1 MMILAIDLGMSNSV
15 YCTLNKTTGQHA
27 FGSVRTY
34 SEPLRKLL
42 ERLRPR
48 LVVVESGSMAALV
61 HDLATELNLPILV
74 ADTTQ
79 DAWCWRNV
87 KRKTDRDDALKLAN
101 LAALGQI
108 NPVHVP
114 SREVRQWRQ
123 LIELR
128 RSVIQER
135 SRCKCRIRDLLRRNA
150 EETLKR
156 GAGGWTQSERR
167 RIEAFNK
174 PLADCGLDELW
185 RGALDMHLRHLKH
198 LEEQVVEVEAR
209 LDRIGRRDARTVR
222 LQSLPGVG
230 PRVAETLVAI
240 LDDPHRFSRGRQVGA
255 YAGLTP
261 KQYDSGQT
269 KRSGRISKRG
279 SRPLRH
285 ALNQAAWRAVACDP
299 HFRAIFTRVC
309 RGSKKRR
316 KIAIV
321 AVMRRLLIVAWAML
335 RDETP
340 YQRPAAVQQAA

>member
-1 MMILAIDLGMSNSV
+1 MILAIDLGMSNSV
-15 YCTLNKTTGQHA
+15 FCTLNKTTGQYA
-27 FGSVRTY
+27 FGRVRTY
-34 SEPLRKLL
+34 ADPLRKLL
-42 ERLRPR
+42 ERLRPQR
-48 LVVVESGSMAALV
+48 VAVESGSMAALV
-61 HDLATELNLPILV
+61 HDLATELNLPIVV

-87 KRKTDRDDALKLAN
+87 NRKTDRDDALKLAS
-101 LAALGQI
+101 LAALSRI

-128 RSVIQER
+128 RSVVQER

-150 EETLKR
+150 EQTLKR
-156 GAGGWTQSERR
+156 GASGWTQSERR
-167 RIEAFNK
+167 RIEAFDK
-174 PLADCGLDELW
+174 PLADCELDELW

-198 LEEQVVEVEAR
+198 LDEQVVEVEDR
-209 LDRIGRRDARTVR
+209 LDRIGRRDTRTVR

-230 PRVAETLVAI
+230 PRVAI
-240 LDDPHRFSRGRQVGA
+240 LDDPQRFSRGRQVGA

-261 KQYDSGQT
+261 RQYDSGQT

-285 ALNQAAWRAVACDP
+285 ALNQAAWRAVACDA

-335 RDETP
+335 PDQTP
-340 YQRPAAVQQAA
+340 YQRPAVQQAA